1 MSKRFQCW
9 LGNTK
14 LALPFPMIFRMT
26 GNVSRKSFCRCSLP
40 PLSDAPDTPPPLPL
54 KHLPRRLFR
63 HFLTERPVNHLSTQQ
78 EVKDIKQ
85 AL

>member
-1 MSKRFQCW
+1 MFH
-9 LGNTK
+9 
-14 LALPFPMIFRMT
+14 A
-26 GNVSRKSFCRCSLP
+26 SLFAVVP
-40 PLSDAPDTPPPLPL
+40 YSLSLTRPRPPPLPL
-54 KHLPRRLFR
+54 KRLPRRLFR

>member
-1 MSKRFQCW
+1 MFH
-9 LGNTK
+9 
-14 LALPFPMIFRMT
+14 A
-26 GNVSRKSFCRCSLP
+26 SLFAVVP
-40 PLSDAPDTPPPLPL
+40 YPLSLTRPRPPPPPLPL

-63 HFLTERPVNHLSTQQ
+63 HFLTERPVNQLSTQQ